1 MTSLTAPR
9 FFVTGATGQLGRLVI
24 RALSRSAPATQIIA
38 GVRRT
43 DSDAARDL
51 AALGIELRIADYA
64 RPETLAT
71 AFEGVDRLLLIS
83 SSEVGRRTTQ
93 HRNVIE
99 AATRAGVGLIA
110 YTSLLRADVSPLALA
125 QEHRET
131 EAILRASGTP
141 FALLRNGWYTE
152 NYAASIA
159 PALPHG
165 VFIGAAGEGRI
176 ASAARADYA
185 EAAACVLTGADQAG
199 RIYELAGDEAY
210 TLAEFAAAIGEA
222 SGRRIVYRNLAEAD
236 FAGALAGAG
245 LPEEFAAL
253 LADSDAGAAKGALF
267 DSGLQLRALIGRPTT
282 PYEATIAQTCA
293 ALAAQSGAEQ

>member
-1 MTSLTAPR
+1 MTSSAHPR
-9 FFVTGATGQLGRLVI
+9 IFVTGATGQLGRLVI
-24 RALSRSAPATQIIA
+24 AALLRSVPATRIVA

-51 AALGIELRIADYA
+51 AALGVELRIADYS
-64 RPETLAT
+64 RPETLAP
-71 AFEGVDRLLLIS
+71 AFVGVDRLLLIS
-83 SSEVGRRTTQ
+83 SSEVGQRAAQ
-93 HRNVIE
+93 HRNVIA
-99 AATRAGVGLIA
+99 AATRAGVGLLA

-131 EAILRASGTP
+131 EALLRASGTP

-159 PALPHG
+159 PALAHG
-165 VFIGAAGEGRI
+165 VFIGAAGEGKI

-185 EAAACVLTGADQAG
+185 EAAAAVLTGADQAG

-210 TLAEFAAAIGEA
+210 TLAEFAAAISDVA
-222 SGRRIVYRNLAEAD
+222 GRKIAYQNLPEAD
-236 FAGALAGAG
+236 FAGALVGAG
-245 LPEEFAAL
+245 LPGAFAAL

-267 DSGLQLRALIGRPTT
+267 DNSLQLSALIGRPTT
-282 PYEATIAQTCA
+282 PYAVTIAQTFA
-293 ALAAQSGAEQ
+293 TLAAAHK

>member
-1 MTSLTAPR
+1 MTSIATPR
-9 FFVTGATGQLGRLVI
+9 IFVTGATGQLGRLVI
-24 RALSRSAPATQIIA
+24 HALLRSAPATQIIA
-38 GVRRT
+38 GVRRA

-51 AALGIELRIADYA
+51 AALGVELRIADYA

-83 SSEVGRRTTQ
+83 SSEVGQRTAQ

-131 EAILRASGTP
+131 EAALRASGTP
-141 FALLRNGWYTE
+141 FVLLRNGWYTE

-159 PALPHG
+159 PALAHG
-165 VFIGAAGEGRI
+165 AFIGVAGEGRI

-185 EAAACVLTGADQAG
+185 EAAAAVLTGADHAG
-199 RIYELAGDEAY
+199 RIYELAGDDAY

-222 SGRRIVYRNLAEAD
+222 SGRKIVYQNLPEAD
-236 FAGALAGAG
+236 FTAALVGAG
-245 LPEEFAAL
+245 LPDGFAAL

-267 DSGLQLRALIGRPTT
+267 DNGGQLRALIGRPTT
-282 PYEATIAQTCA
+282 PYEVTIAQTWA
-293 ALAAQSGAEQ
+293 TLAASSSAE